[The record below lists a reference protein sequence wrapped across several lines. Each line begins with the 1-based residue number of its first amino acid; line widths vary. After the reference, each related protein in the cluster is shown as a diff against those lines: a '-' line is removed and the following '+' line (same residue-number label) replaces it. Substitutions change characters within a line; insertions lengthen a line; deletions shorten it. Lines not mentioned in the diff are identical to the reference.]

1 MGDRGIQGPKGMDG
15 PMVSHS
21 RLSFSVFHSDLERYI
36 DLTEGSLEIAL
47 ID

>member
-21 RLSFSVFHSDLERYI
+21 RLIINDITMNFFGISF
-36 DLTEGSLEIAL
+36 GS
-47 ID
+47 